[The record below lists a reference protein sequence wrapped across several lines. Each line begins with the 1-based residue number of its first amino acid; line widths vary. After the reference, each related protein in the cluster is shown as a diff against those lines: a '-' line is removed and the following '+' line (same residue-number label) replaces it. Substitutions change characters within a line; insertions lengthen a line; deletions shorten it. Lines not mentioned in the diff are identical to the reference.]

1 MLELAFAAAYWV
13 SRAMNSLKELKTR
26 ACRKFRIFRFC
37 VRIVGKFLRIRV
49 KVKYYKGMRVNFRQI
64 IRIYLTSYVKLWM
77 AQRKKRLRNIFAKTV
92 ENGAGS
98 IMIMNLI
105 RAWKHKF
112 EFVRRMLN
120 GAIFYKVSLY
130 RSLIQR
136 WNRAEYEMN
145 NESPSKPARRHRR
158 ALTIHGLKDNQDI
171 EGILLIPIEVKL
183 HYLRKFIREK
193 MIGYIKKYRKFK
205 LDFKNVHRQNKKN
218 RWILENNIMLDYPNP
233 PAKVN
238 VYEEFTIGKIKSI
251 ISYSINDQKNWAAI
265 VQSEQNKTI
274 KQYKRRI
281 SEVLTQE
288 HIPIN

>member
-1 MLELAFAAAYWV
+1 MELALATAYWA
-13 SRAMNSLKELKTR
+13 SINMNSLKEMKAR
-26 ACRKFRIFRFC
+26 ASRKFRIFKNC
-37 VRIVGKFLRIRV
+37 VKIVGKFLRIRV
-49 KVKYYKGMRVNFRQI
+49 RIKYYKGMRVKFIQI

-77 AQRKKRLRNIFAKTV
+77 AQRKKRLLKIFAKTV

-98 IMIMNLI
+98 IMIMDLI
-105 RAWKHKF
+105 RTWKNKF
-112 EFVRRMLN
+112 EFIKRMLN

-136 WNRAEYEMN
+136 WNRAEYDMN
-145 NESPSKPARRHRR
+145 NESPSKPLRRHRR
-158 ALTIHGLKDNQDI
+158 ALTIHGLKDNQGV
-171 EGILLIPIEVKL
+171 EGILLIPIEVKI

-193 MIGYIKKYRKFK
+193 MTGYIKKYRKFK

-218 RWILENNIMLDYPNP
+218 RWILENDIMLDYPNP

-238 VYEEFTIGKIKSI
+238 VYEEFTVGKIKSI

-265 VQSEQNKTI
+265 IQSEQNKTV

-281 SEVLTQE
+281 SEILTQDCL
-288 HIPIN
+288 PTN